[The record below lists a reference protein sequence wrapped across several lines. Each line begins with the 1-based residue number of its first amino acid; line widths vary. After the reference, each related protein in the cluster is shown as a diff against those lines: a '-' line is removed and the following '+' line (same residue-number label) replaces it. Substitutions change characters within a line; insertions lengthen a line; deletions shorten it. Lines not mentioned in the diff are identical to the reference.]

1 MIETL
6 VFPFLF
12 FHSFL
17 SFQFPSVTSLKVSVF
32 ILSIL
37 DGEWHL
43 FLFFQFPCLDSS
55 PFPHTLFLGLNSASQ
70 SQFCTS
76 VSHQMSPSI
85 SLGVIHGFL
94 SLQPSLCKSYF
105 SLRPSSPA
113 CPLSQ
118 SLAHL
123 ASAQLPV
130 SLFLSSALSKL
141 SVTLFNLLS
150 SLSLLLL
157 LHLNYFGWS
166 AKECHCRNRKKYP
179 VLVLLV
185 SAGSQQQL
193 FPALLVGS
201 NSTISSDIRKF
212 A

>member
-1 MIETL
+1 MVSGISSFSSSFPAWIPHHFSTL
-6 VFPFLF
+6 
-12 FHSFL
+12 
-17 SFQFPSVTSLKVSVF
+17 
-32 ILSIL
+32 
-37 DGEWHL
+37 
-43 FLFFQFPCLDSS
+43 
-55 PFPHTLFLGLNSASQ
+55 LFLGLNSASQ

-85 SLGVIHGFL
+85 SLGIIRGFL

-130 SLFLSSALSKL
+130 NLFLSSALSKL

-179 VLVLLV
+179 VLVQLV